1 MTLSQY
7 FPRQLLRLFF
17 SRSLRCSLIT
27 LTAFCSCLVYSNV
40 SNAAWSFLPS
50 VFKHS
55 ESEPAQKKRVE
66 DLSYGVVLYEFFQK
80 NYFQSMTE
88 IMIAEQQQSMPNHQE
103 FAQVLMGGIQLSY
116 GMDQQA
122 EQTFLSVIDDHANKQ
137 NRARG
142 WFYLGKLAYQKNN
155 ITTATQSL
163 AKVDKA
169 LNRELHDE
177 LVFLHEKISL
187 AGDPI
192 DDASNDVDKDLSLS
206 FKPKLSKGSIYRY
219 YRDYNRAVKAVKNSE
234 QRWPESVTALNNLY
248 QALTKS
254 EDVANREE
262 ILALRDKVLTSLGYL
277 QLKMGDNSA
286 AINRFRKV
294 RQTGTQSGKALVGYG
309 WAAINEAANTGNYE
323 QALTPWLALQS
334 RSMAESSTHEALLAV
349 PFIYEAVDLN
359 QNALQAYDLAL
370 DKMRDELAALANL
383 RFEIDKQGYLAS
395 FATSLSSS
403 SGNQTQSD
411 KHNLLTGGHWLD
423 ADASLIEPDAL
434 DASPLKAHLS
444 ELLATSAMR
453 TLFGQLNDIYWLD
466 ENLQSWQRRVETFDF
481 AVKERQVRNQRVLS
495 GIAEEELQAQLSSLQ
510 QQRDHL
516 AVMLNTAAD
525 TENSDGLGLLLSVV
539 EKKSIQRINQ
549 ALAKLDNI
557 DVERQAITAIY
568 PSDDTQSRIEAS
580 ANTNKL
586 SALRLQLNKMKN
598 IIYWQASA
606 DRVERIWDKKKILSA
621 ADIALAEAQQRMASF
636 PALATELTGQA
647 KYLQQ
652 LVRERERIE
661 VNINALG
668 QLKSNVEAKLASR
681 LHQEITSRENRLKA
695 YFGQVRLS
703 KAVLLERRISE
714 SSL

>member
-1 MTLSQY
+1 MTLSHY
-7 FPRQLLRLFF
+7 FPQQLRRLFF
-17 SRSLRCSLIT
+17 SRRLRCLLIT
-27 LTAFCSCLVYSNV
+27 LAALSTSVVYSSA

-55 ESEPAQKKRVE
+55 ESEPAQKNQVE

-88 IMIAEQQQSMPNHQE
+88 IMVAEQQQSMPNHQE

-155 ITTATQSL
+155 IATATQSL

-187 AGDPI
+187 AADPSADAAN
-192 DDASNDVDKDLSLS
+192 DDDKDLSLS
-206 FKPKLSKGSIYRY
+206 FKPKLSKDSIYRY
-219 YRDYNRAVKAVKNSE
+219 YRDYNRAVKAVRESE
-234 QRWPESVTALNNLY
+234 QRWPESAKALSNLY
-248 QALTKS
+248 QSLSKS
-254 EDVANREE
+254 EDLANREE
-262 ILALRDKVLTSLGYL
+262 VLALRDKVLTSLGYL
-277 QLKMGDNSA
+277 QLKMGNNSA

-309 WAAINEAANTGNYE
+309 WAAINEAGNTGNYE

-370 DKMRDELAALANL
+370 DKMRDELAALADL
-383 RFEIDKQGYLAS
+383 RIEIDKQGYLVA

-403 SGNQTQSD
+403 GGSQAPSD

-466 ENLQSWQRRVETFDF
+466 ENLQSWQQRVETFDF
-481 AVKERQVRNQRVLS
+481 AVKERQARNQRVLS
-495 GIAEEELQAQLSSLQ
+495 GIAEDELNAQLADLQ

-516 AVMLNTAAD
+516 ALVLSTAAD
-525 TENSDGLGLLLSVV
+525 FENSDGLSLLLSVA
-539 EKKSIQRINQ
+539 EKKSIQRIEQ
-549 ALAKLDNI
+549 ALAKLDKI
-557 DVERQAITAIY
+557 DLQRRAITMTY
-568 PSDDTQSRIEAS
+568 PADDTQSRIEAS
-580 ANTNKL
+580 ADASKL
-586 SALRLQLNKMKN
+586 SDLRLQLNKMKN

-606 DRVERIWDKKKILSA
+606 DRVERVWDKQKILSA
-621 ADIALAEAQQRMASF
+621 ADTALAEAQQRMENF
-636 PALATELTGQA
+636 PALAAELTGQA

-652 LVRERERIE
+652 LAGKRERIS

-668 QLKSNVEAKLASR
+668 QLKNNVEATLASR

-695 YFGQVRLS
+695 YVGQVRLS

>member
-1 MTLSQY
+1 MTLSHY
-7 FPRQLLRLFF
+7 FPQQLRRLFF
-17 SRSLRCSLIT
+17 GRSFRCLLIM
-27 LTAFCSCLVYSNV
+27 LAALSASIVYSSA

-50 VFKHS
+50 VFKYS
-55 ESEPAQKKRVE
+55 ESEPAQKKQVE

-80 NYFQSMTE
+80 NYFQSITA
-88 IMIAEQQQSMPNHQE
+88 IMVAEQQQSMPNHQE

-155 ITTATQSL
+155 IAKATQSL
-163 AKVDKA
+163 GKVDKA

-187 AGDPI
+187 AADPI
-192 DDASNDVDKDLSLS
+192 ADAANDDDKDLSLS
-206 FKPKLSKGSIYRY
+206 FHPKLSKGSIYRY
-219 YRDYNRAVKAVKNSE
+219 YRDYNRAVKSVRESE
-234 QRWPESVTALNNLY
+234 QRWPESAKALSNLY
-248 QALTKS
+248 QTLTKS
-254 EDVANREE
+254 EDLANREE
-262 ILALRDKVLTSLGYL
+262 VLALRDKVLTSLGYL
-277 QLKMGDNSA
+277 QLKMGNNSA

-309 WAAINEAANTGNYE
+309 WAAINEAGNTGNYE

-370 DKMRDELAALANL
+370 DKMRDELAALQDL
-383 RFEIDKQGYLAS
+383 RIEIDKQGYLAA

-403 SGNQTQSD
+403 GGSQTPSD

-466 ENLQSWQRRVETFDF
+466 ENLQSWQQRVETFDF
-481 AVKERQVRNQRVLS
+481 AVKERQERNRRVLS
-495 GIAEEELQAQLSSLQ
+495 GIAEDQLKAQLADLQ
-510 QQRDHL
+510 QQHDHL
-516 AVMLNTAAD
+516 AFMLSTAAEI
-525 TENSDGLGLLLSVV
+525 ENSDGLSFLLSVA
-539 EKKSIQRINQ
+539 EKKSIQRIEQ
-549 ALAKLDNI
+549 ALAKLDKI
-557 DVERQAITAIY
+557 DVQRRAITMTY
-568 PSDDTQSRIEAS
+568 PADDALSRIEIS
-580 ANTNKL
+580 ANASKL

-606 DRVERIWDKKKILSA
+606 DQVERVWDKQKILSA
-621 ADIALAEAQQRMASF
+621 ADTALAEAQQRMENF
-636 PALATELTGQA
+636 PALAAELTGQA

-652 LVRERERIE
+652 LGGKRERIA

-668 QLKSNVEAKLASR
+668 QLKNNVEAKLASR

-695 YFGQVRLS
+695 YVGQVRLS